1 MVINLNLRSITA
13 PDEDGQTLFRKQL
26 RSFCDSRFWASCAEC
41 PSKKYCFIRYNVQ
54 TLTDQAS
61 GEAVVTR
68 LEWLLR
74 MVSYRRVLHLTIRD
88 LRSFISFLITSDER
102 CEDIQRL
109 YYQSMGSAPEKYW
122 MHLYFNILAAD
133 GIPSQDRLVRL
144 VRETDVAR
152 VAIPNLDRDLYFNLH
167 DKKNFNGFD
176 VRDYDILEDFNKFKR
191 ENSVRDADDRHLKKL
206 KTRHRIQ
213 IRHHFFEGDFDEYGT
228 RQGFF
233 ARLPYRSLSEFR
245 ELLSNTDA
253 ARLTGSKEAL
263 AAAVSLS
270 EGCKS
275 GQFAK
280 NYLLL
285 ASSHVADPRARTYRR
300 FKLEDFELI
309 IEKPGHLVS
318 FIEYENDSIL
328 FRNKSDH
335 GIRLAVTLDLYEMLE
350 YIKRGYSPSVNDLQG
365 HFIELKV
372 FKTLLENRRY
382 DEILVTRNDR
392 EFHLIS
398 LDSETNRI
406 SVKALSEEA

>member
-1 MVINLNLRSITA
+1 MIAINEGKLADFLSRERSLAVLGDLIDRYFNSEGKVELPKGLMVINLNLRSITA

-228 RQGFF
+228 RQGFS
-233 ARLPYRSLSEFR
+233 RVCR
-245 ELLSNTDA
+245 
-253 ARLTGSKEAL
+253 
-263 AAAVSLS
+263 
-270 EGCKS
+270 
-275 GQFAK
+275 
-280 NYLLL
+280 
-285 ASSHVADPRARTYRR
+285 
-300 FKLEDFELI
+300 I
-309 IEKPGHLVS
+309 
-318 FIEYENDSIL
+318 
-328 FRNKSDH
+328 
-335 GIRLAVTLDLYEMLE
+335 
-350 YIKRGYSPSVNDLQG
+350 G
-365 HFIELKV
+365 HFPN
-372 FKTLLENRRY
+372 FASFCP
-382 DEILVTRNDR
+382 TRMPRD
-392 EFHLIS
+392 
-398 LDSETNRI
+398 
-406 SVKALSEEA
+406 